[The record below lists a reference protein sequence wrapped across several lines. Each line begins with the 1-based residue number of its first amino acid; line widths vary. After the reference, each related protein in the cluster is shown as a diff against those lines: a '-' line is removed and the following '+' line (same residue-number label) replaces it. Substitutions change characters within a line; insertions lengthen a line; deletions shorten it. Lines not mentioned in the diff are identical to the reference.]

1 MGLATAYR
9 LTPADIADIRAL
21 RRQGRG
27 FGSPDGNGITDVPY
41 LVCSPSDGTLYLHS
55 RGRGVIG
62 GMRPE
67 VMCALLLAER
77 LEPGFV
83 DRIADPSC
91 TVEEALRSPVDRAAA
106 QERLKAA
113 QAAERARTAAKADE
127 NRRRSRQLTSDP
139 KLASLTLADLT
150 KTL

>member
-1 MGLATAYR
+1 
-9 LTPADIADIRAL
+9 
-21 RRQGRG
+21 
-27 FGSPDGNGITDVPY
+27 
-41 LVCSPSDGTLYLHS
+41 
-55 RGRGVIG
+55 
-62 GMRPE
+62 
-67 VMCALLLAER
+67 LLLAER

-83 DRIADPSC
+83 DRVADPSC
-91 TVEEALRSPVDRAAA
+91 PVEEALRSPVDRAAA